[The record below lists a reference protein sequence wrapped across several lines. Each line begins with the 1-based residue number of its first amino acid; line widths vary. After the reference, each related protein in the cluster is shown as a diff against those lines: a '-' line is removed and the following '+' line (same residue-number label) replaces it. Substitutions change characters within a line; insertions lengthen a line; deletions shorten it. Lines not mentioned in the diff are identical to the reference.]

1 MANKHTEA
9 QRKYDTTHCRYF
21 YLKYNTTTDADVISK
36 LESVRSKQDYIR
48 QLIRD
53 DIGTAQAINTTK

>member
-1 MANKHTEA
+1 MANRHTES
-9 QRKYDTTHCRYF
+9 QRKYDAEHCRYF

-36 LESVRSKQDYIR
+36 LESVPSKQDYIR

-53 DIGTAQAINTTK
+53 DIGTAQATNTTK

>member
-9 QRKYDTTHCRYF
+9 QRKYDATHCRYF

-36 LESVRSKQDYIR
+36 LESVQSKQDYIR

-53 DIGTAQAINTTK
+53 DIGTAKATNTTK